1 MKYEVKSGDSL
12 SKIARSFNM
21 DYKELARLNKIADP
35 DKIRIGQVISIPT
48 KDMKTQVENAQQ
60 QRPTTRGTTR
70 RQARPEPK
78 PEPKPEP
85 RPEPKPE
92 PKKSSLMEKPQRD
105 PIIPTNVRQFVYDL
119 FGGTETLTE
128 KDLKKSEREALK
140 EAALRAQR
148 QGKKAIEYVDY
159 GTQQKGESQYADV
172 GGGGD
177 ALDFVS
183 RVFDPSYSMKT
194 TIGQARIEK
203 DKEGNTI
210 IVDRY
215 NFNDADD
222 KFSFTGLMAGV
233 KRAGFSPYAQI
244 RNIAREL
251 GSGQGEGSEVRIN
264 LGQLASTDIK
274 KVEGLI

>member
-92 PKKSSLMEKPQRD
+92 PKKS
-105 PIIPTNVRQFVYDL
+105 
-119 FGGTETLTE
+119 
-128 KDLKKSEREALK
+128 
-140 EAALRAQR
+140 
-148 QGKKAIEYVDY
+148 
-159 GTQQKGESQYADV
+159 
-172 GGGGD
+172 
-177 ALDFVS
+177 
-183 RVFDPSYSMKT
+183 
-194 TIGQARIEK
+194 
-203 DKEGNTI
+203 
-210 IVDRY
+210 
-215 NFNDADD
+215 
-222 KFSFTGLMAGV
+222 
-233 KRAGFSPYAQI
+233 
-244 RNIAREL
+244 
-251 GSGQGEGSEVRIN
+251 
-264 LGQLASTDIK
+264 
-274 KVEGLI
+274 